1 MTVRPATDVSAMR
14 IHMLKLLIKT
24 VHYSIQ
30 KKNVVSVISA
40 GSSNDGY
47 SPDPEYT
54 VTVHSSDCF
63 EDCNINYY
71 VMKSEDVTA
80 GSYPVIEC
88 LKIDRGNDEVN
99 FVITPESE

>member
-1 MTVRPATDVSAMR
+1 MMLASEKQANDR
-14 IHMLKLLIKT
+14 IYDYADLL
-24 VHYSIQ
+24 VELANRFADYSIRKQ
-30 KKNVVSVISA
+30 NIVSVISS
-40 GSSNDGY
+40 GSGN
-47 SPDPEYT
+47 
-54 VTVHSSDCF
+54 DCF

-88 LKIDRGNDEVN
+88 LKIERGNGEVN